1 MKESGGFQYIDRDR
15 LLLAV
20 QIAKRD
26 ARCLSSSKIEDD
38 EYILETAQNFN
49 NSSLLSSVDN
59 RPVQKPT
66 QVTLN

>member
-26 ARCLSSSKIEDD
+26 ARCLSSSKIADD

>member
-26 ARCLSSSKIEDD
+26 ARYLSSSKIEDD
-38 EYILETAQNFN
+38 EYIHETAQNFN
-49 NSSLLSSVDN
+49 NSSLLSPVDN

-66 QVTLN
+66 QVIFN